1 MPLSPLGIYN
11 HSSVYMACKDV
22 SPNWEDF
29 AALLSVPRPMV
40 ERIRQDGKDSSDC
53 LRRMLDEWL
62 KRSSPDQ
69 PLPSWRVF
77 MWCFVQSWFVSFWE
91 DLFSASMWVLN
102 LYRLEFENLSA
113 IITVSRFWMSSYCF
127 KLSAKYL

>member
-11 HSSVYMACKDV
+11 HSSVYTACKDV

-69 PLPSWRVF
+69 PLPSWRVL
-77 MWCFVQSWFVSFWE
+77 CDALSSL
-91 DLFSASMWVLN
+91 DLS
-102 LYRLEFENLSA
+102 LSER
-113 IITVSRFWMSSYCF
+113 ISSQHQCGC
-127 KLSAKYL
+127 SICTG